1 MTEFESGKT
10 DGKKSQDDPLAAS
23 LGDLVNYCEQTGTK
37 RFGRYGKG
45 WNGNR

>member
-23 LGDLVNYCEQTGTK
+23 LGDLVK
-37 RFGRYGKG
+37 LL
-45 WNGNR
+45 